1 MKRGLWIA
9 LFWLLTYSL
18 YAQDAP
24 PKAINF
30 QGVAID
36 KNGVPV
42 PGMDELG
49 NPIPNQAIRVRFSI
63 LKDSPTG
70 SISYSEEHLTQTDE
84 YGRFNAAIGRG
95 TVSSGSFGQIPWANA
110 PLYLKVEIDL
120 TGIGSD
126 YRLASVQEF
135 LSVPYAMFAQSA
147 LSNPNDR
154 DRDST
159 NELQTLSL
167 TGNLLEISQGNTVSL
182 PSDND
187 NQQLTL
193 LGSVLSIS
201 NGNSISL
208 PADMDAQ
215 SLTLSGN
222 TLSIS
227 NGNSVS
233 LPPNTDHQTLA
244 LSGQALSISNG
255 NAVTLPPP
263 QTLSIAGTTLNISNG
278 NSVALPPNTDHQTL
292 ALSGQSLSISNG
304 NSVSLPAD
312 MDAQNLAL
320 SGNTLSISNG
330 NSVALPPNTDH
341 QTLALSGQSLS
352 ISNGNT
358 VTLPVDQDGDPNN
371 EIQTVSLSSDT
382 LRLSKGG
389 GFVKLPRSDRD
400 TTNELQQLSVTND
413 QLKLSKGNQIELDAI
428 NYPVSEF
435 TRIEYLAGRYSN
447 PSPVFVPGPF
457 HVGSVGVIFSDVI
470 SFDGVN
476 GFFLSRSVVN
486 SQSYVLAKVN
496 FQTKALTLVAGGAQG
511 LTNGT
516 GSAAGLNGGLA
527 PFNPM
532 IADNQGNLL
541 VAFNGGTIKKIT
553 PSGIVSD
560 FDLFGTSPAI
570 MGIYNGANG
579 EIIVIQNV
587 GFGLLKRL
595 LSNGTLITIPTGG
608 IGVFEG
614 YGNGLQGIAD
624 STGYYPMSGFG
635 GVLALTYSTKDQHY
649 YAIIQNNSGNSA
661 LIRVKSDWSGFQS
674 VGFFDG
680 WTSSTDGDIYNGTIL
695 AQGNRFL
702 QGTTDPRYLYFVEDY
717 SGKVRKIDLE
727 RNIIKTVY
735 RHPAIRGCSLIG
747 NRMVVTGEVLAEL
760 K

>member
-9 LFWLLTYSL
+9 LFWLLKYSL

-36 KNGVPV
+36 KDGVPV

-63 LKDSPTG
+63 LKDSPSG

-215 SLTLSGN
+215 NLTLSGN

-227 NGNSVS
+227 NGNSVA
-233 LPPNTDHQTLA
+233 LAPNTDHQTLA
-244 LSGQALSISNG
+244 LTGQSLSISNG
-255 NAVTLPPP
+255 NAVTLPSP
-263 QTLSIAGTTLNISNG
+263 QTLSIAGTNLNISNG

-292 ALSGQSLSISNG
+292 ALTGQSLSISNG
-304 NSVSLPAD
+304 NA
-312 MDAQNLAL
+312 
-320 SGNTLSISNG
+320 
-330 NSVALPPNTDH
+330 
-341 QTLALSGQSLS
+341 
-352 ISNGNT
+352 
-358 VTLPVDQDGDPNN
+358 VTLPVDQDGDPVN
-371 EIQTVSLSSDT
+371 EIQILSLSSDT

-400 TTNELQQLSVTND
+400 TTNELQQLNVTND
-413 QLKLSKGNQIELDAI
+413 LLKLSKGNQIELDAI
-428 NYPVSEF
+428 NYPASEF

-457 HVGSVGVIFSDVI
+457 HVGSVGDIVSDVI

-496 FQTKALTLVAGGAQG
+496 FQSKALTLVAGGAQG

-516 GSAAGLNGGLA
+516 GSAAGLNGSFA

-553 PSGIVSD
+553 PSGVVSD
-560 FDLFGTSPAI
+560 FNMFGISTNI
-570 MGIYNGANG
+570 IGIYNGANG
-579 EIIVIQNV
+579 EIIVIQN
-587 GFGLLKRL
+587 FGPSLVKRL

-608 IGVFEG
+608 IVAFEN

-624 STGYYPMSGFG
+624 STGYYPISGFG
-635 GVLALTYSTKDQHY
+635 GAMALTYSTEDQHY
-649 YAIIQNNSGNSA
+649 YAIIPNSSANSV
-661 LIRVKSDWSGFQS
+661 LIKVKSDWSGFQS

-680 WTSSTDGDIYNGTIL
+680 WTSSTDGDIYNGTIIT
-695 AQGNRFL
+695 QGNRFL
-702 QGTTDPRYLYFVEDY
+702 QGTTDPRYLYFVEEY
-717 SGKVRKIDLE
+717 NGKVRKIDLE

-735 RHPAIRGCSLIG
+735 RHSAIRGCSLIG
-747 NRMVVTGEVLAEL
+747 SRMVVTGGVLAEL

>member
-36 KNGVPV
+36 KDGVPV

-70 SISYSEEHLTQTDE
+70 IISYSEEHLTQTDE

-292 ALSGQSLSISNG
+292 ALTGQSLSISNG
-304 NSVSLPAD
+304 NA
-312 MDAQNLAL
+312 
-320 SGNTLSISNG
+320 
-330 NSVALPPNTDH
+330 
-341 QTLALSGQSLS
+341 
-352 ISNGNT
+352 
-358 VTLPVDQDGDPNN
+358 VTLPVDQDGDPVN
-371 EIQTVSLSSDT
+371 EIQILSLSSDT

-389 GFVKLPRSDRD
+389 GFVALPRSDRD

-428 NYPVSEF
+428 NYPASEF

-457 HVGSVGVIFSDVI
+457 HVGSVGDIVSDVI

-476 GFFLSRSVVN
+476 GFFLSRSVVY

-516 GSAAGLNGGLA
+516 GSAAGLNGSLA
-527 PFNPM
+527 LYNPM

-553 PSGIVSD
+553 PSGVVSD
-560 FDLFGTSPAI
+560 FNMFGTSTNI
-570 MGIYNGANG
+570 TGIYNGANG
-579 EIIVIQNV
+579 EIIVIHGNSV
-587 GFGLLKRL
+587 KRL
-595 LSNGTLITIPTGG
+595 LSNGNLITGPTGG
-608 IGVFEG
+608 ALAFDN

-624 STGYYPMSGFG
+624 SSGYYPSFPN
-635 GVLALTYSTKDQHY
+635 VRSLVFSSIDQHY
-649 YAIIQNNSGNSA
+649 FAFVSNGVHPVTMVRI
-661 LIRVKSDWSGFQS
+661 KPDWSGFQWI
-674 VGFFDG
+674 GFMDNCAFPF
-680 WTSSTDGDIYNGTIL
+680 SLDGDIYNGTISCSET
-695 AQGNRFL
+695 NKFL
-702 QGTTDPRYLYFVEDY
+702 Q
-717 SGKVRKIDLE
+717 
-727 RNIIKTVY
+727 
-735 RHPAIRGCSLIG
+735 
-747 NRMVVTGEVLAEL
+747 
-760 K
+760 